1 MSEGNI
7 VLRVVNE
14 GSDKVSKRYREMVIE
29 VKGTQ
34 TRAIFG
40 DAVSIEFIL
49 SLVS

>member
-1 MSEGNI
+1 MSEGSI
-7 VLRVVNE
+7 VPRVVNE
-14 GSDKVSKRYREMVIE
+14 GSGEISKRYREMVTE
-29 VKGTQ
+29 VKCTQ